1 MTTSQSEI
9 ENKKAT
15 LYLIVEDT
23 KEINKKIKE
32 NVLQLINDQSV
43 SEELCT
49 LPLFSS
55 FRGSLVDAAE
65 KVCWEKKNWLRLV
78 LKAPFKEVQYPA
90 YQFEKSSD
98 VPFYLMDAYEEA
110 FEQAVQNSSNPPKY
124 VESGKELGSILK
136 INYIDGETKRFSFLS
151 LGMNN

>member
-55 FRGSLVDAAE
+55 FCRSRR
-65 KVCWEKKNWLRLV
+65 KVSAMKQRQEL
-78 LKAPFKEVQYPA
+78 LK
-90 YQFEKSSD
+90 D
-98 VPFYLMDAYEEA
+98 W
-110 FEQAVQNSSNPPKY
+110 
-124 VESGKELGSILK
+124 
-136 INYIDGETKRFSFLS
+136 
-151 LGMNN
+151 